1 MASLLGY
8 CGCEDEASEAHL
20 IRHHHGR
27 DRDRSNRMLRR
38 IGTGPS
44 RLQDEDYGG
53 LQGGAPIRGEAGHLP
68 PGMYARQ
75 RVASKRCLP

>member
-1 MASLLGY
+1 MASLLGRY
-8 CGCEDEASEAHL
+8 GCEDEASEAHL
-20 IRHHHGR
+20 TRHHHGR
-27 DRDRSNRMLRR
+27 DRGRSNRMLRR

-44 RLQDEDYGG
+44 RVQDEGDGG
-53 LQGGAPIRGEAGHLP
+53 LQGSASIRGEGSILP